1 MSPAALLPL
10 LPGAASAPATPDS
23 PEKVHDAASQFES
36 LLIAQILRSVRE
48 SGGWLGSNDPTASC
62 AMEFAEQQFASLLAQ
77 QGGLGL
83 ATLISDG
90 LVRAA
95 ESADPNPNP
104 VPSSQGRL

>member
-10 LPGAASAPATPDS
+10 LPGAASTAGAPDS
-23 PEKVHDAASQFES
+23 PAKVRDAASQFES

-48 SGGWLGSNDPTASC
+48 SGGWFGSNDPTASC
-62 AMEFAEQQFASLLAQ
+62 AMEFAEQQFATLLAQ

-83 ATLISDG
+83 ATLISNG

-95 ESADPNPNP
+95 EPADP
-104 VPSSQGRL
+104 VPPPASEPAQ